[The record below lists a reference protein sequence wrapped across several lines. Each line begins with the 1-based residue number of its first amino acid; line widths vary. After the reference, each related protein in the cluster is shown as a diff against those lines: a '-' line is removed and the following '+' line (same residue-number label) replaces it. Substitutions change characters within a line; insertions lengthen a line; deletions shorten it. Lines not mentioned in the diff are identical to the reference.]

1 MSESNRREHF
11 RVEMTVPVRWKVLTH
26 NEIELVKNGMGN
38 ALFKESG
45 IPSPIE
51 SFLEETAKGSKDEQL
66 FLALQLLNNKLDFII
81 DHLLSGPSNESTGHD
96 KLMEISASGLK
107 FFSEERFEEG
117 TYLKMELIMP
127 GIIQYNMELITEII
141 RSMKKDNQ
149 YVSAARIVHIK
160 EDARDS
166 IVKLVFQK
174 QRMDIRSKK
183 NLEDMD

>member
-11 RVEMTVPVRWKVLTH
+11 RVDMTVPVRWKILTDY
-26 NEIELVKNGMGN
+26 EINLLKNGMGN
-38 ALFKESG
+38 ALFKQKG

-51 SFLEETAKGSKDEQL
+51 SFLEETIKGSKDEQI

-81 DHLLSGPSNESTGHD
+81 EHLLFSPSNETISHD
-96 KLMEISASGLK
+96 KLIEISASGLK
-107 FFSEERFEEG
+107 FSAVEKFEEG
-117 TYLKMELIMP
+117 TLLKMELIMP
-127 GIIQYNMELITEII
+127 GIVQYNMELITEII
-141 RSMKKDNQ
+141 RSTKKGDQ
-149 YVSAARIVHIK
+149 YIIAARIVHIK

-174 QRMDIRSKK
+174 QRMDIRNKK